1 MYIVPKVPLIPQ
13 TLNMACWY
21 ASAQMLI
28 QWRRETTQTSEI
40 GILDPSEDP
49 ASMKQWTANNG
60 ISDAFIVTL
69 AADLGLVAI
78 APQSPTVQIIDRWLH
93 THGPLWVNG
102 SSHITVIA
110 GADIKAGRLFIHDP
124 WPVNKGKKEWRP
136 MAWLYGM
143 GRAASVAS
151 LDPNTTS
158 GVFLHCPD

>member
-28 QWRRETTQTSEI
+28 QWRQEFTQSCEA
-40 GILDPSEDP
+40 GIVDP
-49 ASMKQWTANNG
+49 ADDPPAVAKYKANNG
-60 ISDAFIVTL
+60 IDDKFIVTL

-78 APQSPTVQIIDRWLH
+78 PPQSPTIDAIDLWLH
-93 THGPLWVNG
+93 SYGPLWING

-110 GADIKAGRLFIHDP
+110 GVDASAGRLLIHDP
-124 WPVNKGKKEWRP
+124 WPVNSGKKEWRS
-136 MAWLYGM
+136 MSWLYGT
-143 GRAASVAS
+143 GSDATVAS
-151 LDPNTTS
+151 LDPQTNS